1 MNNQSQIRYKQWMIN
16 NYLKD
21 DSRAG
26 VFTRTYISGE
36 QLFPSVL
43 SRKKVENFLSGM
55 QLDPDEWSVFFET
68 FEKYEKRNP
77 AAD

>member
-1 MNNQSQIRYKQWMIN
+1 MNSQIRYKQWMIN

-21 DSRAG
+21 DNPEG
-26 VFTRTYISGE
+26 VFTRTYVIE

-43 SRKKVENFLSGM
+43 SRKKVENFLRGM
-55 QLDPDEWSVFFET
+55 QLDPDEWSIFFET

-77 AAD
+77 AAG